1 MVVRIIFIIFE
12 ILIIKPQDIMIYIII
27 DTKGNDYGAI
37 ESFKSKISWTKYIV
51 KNNVYKLNKVSEL
64 LDDLQDGSSDNRDN
78 IYDSLESHTFQ
89 TKEEFNSF
97 VNGLESVSLHGFDT
111 YKVFYIDVQDE
122 EWEEF
127 ENFNKKDEVKKIL
140 IQKITYLGMD
150 IPNNIADIVQ
160 YCFED
165 ILECADKD
173 NWSDGDVIIAFRRWI
188 EGENRLI

>member
-78 IYDSLESHTFQ
+78 IYDSLE
-89 TKEEFNSF
+89 K
-97 VNGLESVSLHGFDT
+97 G
-111 YKVFYIDVQDE
+111 
-122 EWEEF
+122 
-127 ENFNKKDEVKKIL
+127 
-140 IQKITYLGMD
+140 
-150 IPNNIADIVQ
+150 
-160 YCFED
+160 
-165 ILECADKD
+165 
-173 NWSDGDVIIAFRRWI
+173 
-188 EGENRLI
+188 